1 MARKATHG
9 FTLVEMLVAIA
20 ILALVVVLVSNMLD
34 SVTKVTTVSTKRMES
49 DAQERQL
56 LDRMA
61 VDFAQMVKRK
71 DVSYYVKTAGT
82 PQAGNDLIA
91 FFSTIPGYYPSP
103 SFQSPISLVAYRV
116 NSGKR
121 MERLGNGLVWNGV
134 SVSPTLAPV
143 AFLPLTIAATW
154 PTAVNGSEDPN
165 DPVVKNFEALGSQV
179 FRFEY
184 YYLLKPD
191 PATGVARGFSNGALW
206 ATTDTFNVGDVAA
219 IVVAIAVLDSAS
231 RSLLTNPQLA
241 TLTGP
246 FLLREAGSWG
256 SITSGQL
263 LSQWQTAL
271 DGVTDMPRA
280 AISGIRLYERYF
292 YLSSPAS

>member
-82 PQAGNDLIA
+82 LQAGNDLIA

-246 FLLREAGSWG
+246 LLLKEAGSWG